1 MDTNQKR
8 RLIVIISLLILLG
21 VSTYQHGPNMLLIT
35 LVSVITSLVLELL
48 AAWLRKEKLDFT
60 AYFISPLIVT
70 LILPHTITSHLW
82 MVALGLSFGL
92 FFAKLLFGGQDKNVF
107 NAESLGFLFLLLSF
121 PIYILNQKTGN
132 AMGEIFVYTCLAM
145 ALLLMLFKAI
155 SPYTLIS
162 YFVSLLGMYG
172 LFYLINATNPN
183 PLDIIFQTNFIFVGV
198 FMVTEPS
205 TGAKKNTGK
214 IIHGFLLGLMV
225 WLINTQSSNREFA
238 AIYAIMLG
246 NTLSPLID
254 YLLASY
260 LTKTEIQEIT
270 L

>member
-1 MDTNQKR
+1 METNQKR
-8 RLIVIISLLILLG
+8 RLMIIASLLILLG
-21 VSTYQHGPNMLLIT
+21 VSVYQHGPNMLLIAM
-35 LVSVITSLVLELL
+35 VSVITSLVLELL
-48 AAWLRKEKLDFT
+48 ATWLRKEKLDFT
-60 AYFISPLIVT
+60 AYFITPLIVT

-82 MVALGLSFGL
+82 MVALGLGFGL

-107 NAESLGFLFLLLSF
+107 NAEALGFLFLLLSF

-132 AMGEIFVYTCLAM
+132 AMGEVFVYTTLGL
-145 ALLLMLFKAI
+145 ALLLMIFKAI

-162 YFVSLLGMYG
+162 YFIGLLGIYG
-172 LFYLINATNPN
+172 LFYLINATNSN
-183 PLDIIFQTNFIFVGV
+183 PIDIIFQTNFIFVGV

-205 TGAKKNTGK
+205 TGTKKNLGK
-214 IIHGFLLGLMV
+214 IIYGFLLGLIV

-238 AIYAIMLG
+238 AIYALMLG

-260 LTKTEIQEIT
+260 FTKPEIQEVT